1 MFPVTKVRIPS
12 SRVMAQQH
20 HRQVSKGHNHCA
32 MLSEKSPTVSR
43 EAYIQEK
50 NLDIEKMRM
59 ICWHTIVLVETHS
72 IFTISGLLILVTSVL
87 VPN

>member
-12 SRVMAQQH
+12 SRVMVQQH
-20 HRQVSKGHNHCA
+20 HRQVSEGYNHCA

-50 NLDIEKMRM
+50 KKSWYWKDENDMLAHNSACRN
-59 ICWHTIVLVETHS
+59 S
-72 IFTISGLLILVTSVL
+72 
-87 VPN
+87 

>member
-12 SRVMAQQH
+12 SRVMVQQH
-20 HRQVSKGHNHCA
+20 HRQVSEGYNHCA

-50 NLDIEKMRM
+50 KI
-59 ICWHTIVLVETHS
+59 
-72 IFTISGLLILVTSVL
+72 LILKRWEWYAGTQFCL
-87 VPN
+87 